1 MTDRTLIEQ
10 RTLALAGVAQAARI
24 VDLAAKTGSWP
35 TPFVEASIHSLFCFE
50 PDAVD
55 AVFGTPQGIR
65 LGLEQLSACLSL
77 SQDESA
83 AQTLRYTLAMLQLE
97 KRFAKRDDLQSI
109 VHARLKHAA
118 YGADNFSSSINT
130 LTSGIAAI
138 YQDTLSTLP
147 YRIKI
152 TGSAQHLNS
161 PRWQTWFAR
170 CYFAACEQ
178 RSFGDSSADH
188 GSSSCSAEATL
199 ETPPPASH
207 EISAHPTSPTRRRA
221 MLNCSLPSAEQML

>member
-161 PRWQTWFAR
+161 PQVADLVRSLLLCGVR
-170 CYFAACEQ
+170 AAFLWRQ
-178 RSFGDSSADH
+178 LG
-188 GSSSCSAEATL
+188 GSRFKL
-199 ETPPPASH
+199 
-207 EISAHPTSPTRRRA
+207 
-221 MLNCSLPSAEQML
+221 MLNRGDIRDTAARLSRDVSAPH

>member
-161 PRWQTWFAR
+161 PQVADLVRSLLLCGVRAAFLWRQLGGSRFKLMLSRGDIRDTAAR
-170 CYFAACEQ
+170 LA
-178 RSFGDSSADH
+178 RD
-188 GSSSCSAEATL
+188 
-199 ETPPPASH
+199 
-207 EISAHPTSPTRRRA
+207 ISAPH
-221 MLNCSLPSAEQML
+221 

>member
-83 AQTLRYTLAMLQLE
+83 AQTLRYTLEMLQLE
-97 KRFAKRDDLQSI
+97 QRFAKRDDLQSI

-161 PRWQTWFAR
+161 PQVADLVRSLLLCGVR
-170 CYFAACEQ
+170 AAFLWRQ
-178 RSFGDSSADH
+178 LG
-188 GSSSCSAEATL
+188 GSRFKL
-199 ETPPPASH
+199 
-207 EISAHPTSPTRRRA
+207 
-221 MLNCSLPSAEQML
+221 MLNRGDIRDTAARLARDVSAPH

>member
-161 PRWQTWFAR
+161 PQVADLVRSLLLCGVRAAFLWRQLGGSLFKLMLSRGDIRDTAAR
-170 CYFAACEQ
+170 LA
-178 RSFGDSSADH
+178 RDVSAPH
-188 GSSSCSAEATL
+188 
-199 ETPPPASH
+199 
-207 EISAHPTSPTRRRA
+207 
-221 MLNCSLPSAEQML
+221 

>member
-161 PRWQTWFAR
+161 PEVADLVRSLLLCGVRAAFLWRQLGGSRFKLMLSRGDIRDTAAR
-170 CYFAACEQ
+170 LA
-178 RSFGDSSADH
+178 RDVSAPH
-188 GSSSCSAEATL
+188 
-199 ETPPPASH
+199 
-207 EISAHPTSPTRRRA
+207 
-221 MLNCSLPSAEQML
+221 

>member
-130 LTSGIAAI
+130 LTSVIAAI

-161 PRWQTWFAR
+161 PQVADLVRSLLLCGVRAAFLWRQLGGSRFKLMLSRGDIRDTAAR
-170 CYFAACEQ
+170 LA
-178 RSFGDSSADH
+178 RDVSAPH
-188 GSSSCSAEATL
+188 
-199 ETPPPASH
+199 
-207 EISAHPTSPTRRRA
+207 
-221 MLNCSLPSAEQML
+221 

>member
-1 MTDRTLIEQ
+1 MTERTVIEQ

-35 TPFVEASIHSLFCFE
+35 APFVETSIQSLFCFD

-55 AVFGTPQGIR
+55 TVFGTRQGIR

-97 KRFAKRDDLQSI
+97 KRFAKRDDLLSI

-118 YGADNFSSSINT
+118 YGAYNFSNNISTLSSN
-130 LTSGIAAI
+130 IASI

-147 YRIKI
+147 YRIKV
-152 TGSAQHLNS
+152 TGSAQHLNTPQVADLVRS
-161 PRWQTWFAR
+161 LLLCGVRAAFLWRQLGGSRLKLMLSRGEIRDTAAR
-170 CYFAACEQ
+170 LA
-178 RSFGDSSADH
+178 RDVSALH
-188 GSSSCSAEATL
+188 
-199 ETPPPASH
+199 
-207 EISAHPTSPTRRRA
+207 
-221 MLNCSLPSAEQML
+221 

>member
-35 TPFVEASIHSLFCFE
+35 TPFVEASIRSLFCFE

-118 YGADNFSSSINT
+118 YGADNFSSNINT

-161 PRWQTWFAR
+161 PQVADLVRSLLLCGVRAAFLWRQLGGSRFKLMLSRGDIRDTAAR
-170 CYFAACEQ
+170 LA
-178 RSFGDSSADH
+178 RDVSAPH
-188 GSSSCSAEATL
+188 
-199 ETPPPASH
+199 
-207 EISAHPTSPTRRRA
+207 
-221 MLNCSLPSAEQML
+221 

>member
-161 PRWQTWFAR
+161 PQVADLVRSLLLCGVRAAFLWRQLGGSRFKLMLSRGDIRDTAAR
-170 CYFAACEQ
+170 LA
-178 RSFGDSSADH
+178 RDVSAPH
-188 GSSSCSAEATL
+188 
-199 ETPPPASH
+199 
-207 EISAHPTSPTRRRA
+207 
-221 MLNCSLPSAEQML
+221 

>member
-161 PRWQTWFAR
+161 PQVADLVRSLLLCGVRAAFLWRQLGGSRSKLLLSRGDIRDTAAR
-170 CYFAACEQ
+170 LA
-178 RSFGDSSADH
+178 RDVSAPH
-188 GSSSCSAEATL
+188 
-199 ETPPPASH
+199 
-207 EISAHPTSPTRRRA
+207 
-221 MLNCSLPSAEQML
+221 

>member
-118 YGADNFSSSINT
+118 YGADNFSSSINA
-130 LTSGIAAI
+130 LASGIAAI

-161 PRWQTWFAR
+161 PQVADLVRSLLLCGVRAAFLWRQLGGSRFKLMLSRGDIRDTAAR
-170 CYFAACEQ
+170 LA
-178 RSFGDSSADH
+178 RDVSAPH
-188 GSSSCSAEATL
+188 
-199 ETPPPASH
+199 
-207 EISAHPTSPTRRRA
+207 
-221 MLNCSLPSAEQML
+221 

>member
-83 AQTLRYTLAMLQLE
+83 TQTLRYTLAMLQLE

-161 PRWQTWFAR
+161 PQVADLVRSLLLCGVR
-170 CYFAACEQ
+170 AAFLWRQ
-178 RSFGDSSADH
+178 LG
-188 GSSSCSAEATL
+188 GSRFKL
-199 ETPPPASH
+199 
-207 EISAHPTSPTRRRA
+207 
-221 MLNCSLPSAEQML
+221 MLNRGDIRDTAARLARDVSAPH

>member
-1 MTDRTLIEQ
+1 VTERTVIEQ

-50 PDAVD
+50 PEAVD

-97 KRFAKRDDLQSI
+97 KRFAKRDDLLSI

-118 YGADNFSSSINT
+118 YSADNFSNNINT
-130 LTSGIAAI
+130 INSNIASI
-138 YQDTLSTLP
+138 YQDTLSTLS
-147 YRIKI
+147 YRIKV

-161 PRWQTWFAR
+161 PHVADLVRALLLCGVRAAFLWRQLGGSRLKLMLSRGEIRDAAAR
-170 CYFAACEQ
+170 LA
-178 RSFGDSSADH
+178 RDVSALH
-188 GSSSCSAEATL
+188 
-199 ETPPPASH
+199 
-207 EISAHPTSPTRRRA
+207 
-221 MLNCSLPSAEQML
+221 